1 MNPPLSTL
9 VIAPESPMGMA
20 GWRELWA
27 ARDLWRF
34 LVWRDLKTRYSQ
46 SVLGLG
52 WAVVQ
57 PLFTMGV
64 FTVIFG
70 GLVGVKTGSAVPY
83 AVFSLTAVVVWTF
96 FQSIVNDASGCLTTN
111 MGLVTK
117 VYFPRMVLPLAA
129 VTVRLFDLVIM
140 LVLLA
145 ATLAVARLKPEASAV
160 AAVPVA
166 LLITLVL
173 GTGAGLWLSAL
184 AVQYR
189 DVRHGQMFL
198 LQLLMYA
205 SPVIYA
211 ADRVPKAWQ
220 RLYSLNPLVG
230 IIGAMRGSL
239 LGMGPVPW
247 GLLGLDT
254 VLAIILYASGAW
266 YFHRAMR
273 LFADVA

>member
-1 MNPPLSTL
+1 
-9 VIAPESPMGMA
+9 
-20 GWRELWA
+20 
-27 ARDLWRF
+27 
-34 LVWRDLKTRYSQ
+34 
-46 SVLGLG
+46 
-52 WAVVQ
+52 
-57 PLFTMGV
+57 
-64 FTVIFG
+64 
-70 GLVGVKTGSAVPY
+70 VPY

-184 AVQYR
+184 A
-189 DVRHGQMFL
+189 
-198 LQLLMYA
+198 
-205 SPVIYA
+205 